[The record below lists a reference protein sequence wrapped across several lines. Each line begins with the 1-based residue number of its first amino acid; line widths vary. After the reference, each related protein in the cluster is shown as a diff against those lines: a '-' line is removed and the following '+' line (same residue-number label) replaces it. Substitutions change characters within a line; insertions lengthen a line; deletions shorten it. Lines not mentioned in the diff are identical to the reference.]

1 VARTE
6 RKVSMTEKTPDERSI
21 RPDEDELEGKTR
33 LSEDGPDV
41 EGHRF
46 SMGPDKAALSED
58 DDEGTD
64 VEGKTR

>member
-1 VARTE
+1 
-6 RKVSMTEKTPDERSI
+6 MTEKTPDERSI

-33 LSEDGPDV
+33 LSEDEPDV

-46 SMGPDKAALSED
+46 SMGPEKAALSED

>member
-6 RKVSMTEKTPDERSI
+6 REVSMTEKTPDERSI

-33 LSEDGPDV
+33 LSEDEPDV

-46 SMGPDKAALSED
+46 SMGPEKAGLSED

-64 VEGKTR
+64 FEGKTR